1 MVNVGYSQEA
11 DENTTSEK
19 SALIIQAGCVVIG
32 FIGHVDVATCAI
44 FHSKEPDLNAL
55 VYHRNTGTESNLTLE
70 GNELPDIVQRLLKE
84 AQERLCDLPAVDYC
98 LVEPKPIPR
107 SRDVNELYNQFPN
120 FKSKLTERFYHY
132 RFSC

>member
-19 SALIIQAGCVVIG
+19 VAFVLEAKCVELNYVADAAMPKGYAILTSTGLNDLVSVYSYQGANDLAALKL
-32 FIGHVDVATCAI
+32 
-44 FHSKEPDLNAL
+44 SYWYDL
-55 VYHRNTGTESNLTLE
+55 
-70 GNELPDIVQRLLKE
+70 Q
-84 AQERLCDLPAVDYC
+84 
-98 LVEPKPIPR
+98 PKPIAR
-107 SRDVNELYNQFPN
+107 GRDVNELYNQFPN